1 MTATAGALPLVLAL
15 WVQAAGTDPG
25 AVFEKTAASVVAVRA
40 KAPVLGERSG
50 TGVVLSKDGLILTSS
65 AACPEGS
72 TEIRVWLRGPRRVAG
87 ELVAVSRKDE
97 IAIVRIK
104 PPFELRPIE
113 LGDSSGVRVGH
124 VSYTVGNAANSI
136 ILDDQPSFN
145 AGIVSGLYVLPEERA
160 NSTWRGP
167 VIETTAAVNVGM
179 EGAPCLDRSGKMIG
193 LVTLNYSPHR
203 FLGAALPIDEL
214 KPAIERLLRRGPSA
228 PEEALPPAGEGDAG
242 FQAADRG
249 GRAVVAEVVP
259 DGPADRAGLK
269 KGDVILEVGRAPVAS
284 ARDVEERLRGLEAGA
299 AVWLRI
305 EADGLAAPVKIVLGK
320 KK

>member
-1 MTATAGALPLVLAL
+1 MTAIAGAAPLLLAL
-15 WVQAAGTDPG
+15 WAQAAGTDPG
-25 AVFEKTAASVVAVRA
+25 AVFEKAAASVVAVRA

-50 TGVVLSKDGLILTSS
+50 TGVVLSKEGLILTSS

-72 TEIRVWLRGPRRVAG
+72 TDIRVWLRGPRRVAG
-87 ELVAVSRKDE
+87 ELMAVSRKDE
-97 IAIVRIK
+97 IAIIRIK
-104 PPFELRPIE
+104 PPFDLRPIE

-124 VSYTVGNAANSI
+124 VSYTIGNAANSI

-145 AGIVSGLYVLPEERA
+145 AGVVSGLYVLPEERA

-179 EGAPCLDRSGKMIG
+179 EGAPCLDRRGKMVG
-193 LVTLNYSPHR
+193 LVTLNYSPSR

-214 KPAIERLLRRGPSA
+214 KPAIERLLRRGSGA
-228 PEEALPPAGEGDAG
+228 PDEALPAAGEGYAG
-242 FQAADRG
+242 FRAADRD
-249 GRAVVAEVVP
+249 GRVVVAEVDP
-259 DGPADRAGLK
+259 DGPAGRAGMK
-269 KGDVILEVGRAPVAS
+269 QGDAILEVGRAAVKS

-305 EADGLAAPVKIVLGK
+305 EADGEAAPLKIVLEK